1 MKKYYYYFLI
11 FTPFFV
17 HSQTPCTPDPVPA
30 NGSFAG
36 IFPCNDYD
44 LMTHFD
50 KTTLSSRDGSDIWGW
65 TDPLDGKEYALTTFE
80 DKTCFLDV
88 TDPLNPIYK
97 GFLST
102 NAGSNYWR
110 DVKVY
115 NNHAFIVADIVGPH
129 GMQVFDL
136 TRLRSVASPPE
147 DFTADTVFTAG
158 FGGSTIGSCHN
169 IVINEAKAVA
179 YLVGC
184 NSANGGGPIMI
195 DISDP
200 TNPVAVGQYTA
211 DGYTHDAQVV
221 TYDGPDADHIGKE
234 ILIGSNETK
243 VVVLDVTNPASP
255 TKISEVT
262 YSNTAYTHQGWFSD
276 DKKYFLVGD
285 EEDEQ
290 NFGNTSRT
298 IIFDFTDLDN
308 LNYHSQFLGAK
319 AAIDH
324 NLYVKGNLVF
334 QANYRSGLR
343 VLDIADINNITEVG
357 SFDTYPEND
366 NASFNGAWSVYP
378 YLASG
383 NILISDIDRGFFIV
397 RKSGTLA
404 IKEDMFLNVTFSVY
418 PNPSSD
424 KIHITSNKAI
434 IKELQLFNVLGQKI
448 IDSKENSNKEITLD
462 ISKFNEGVYFL
473 KVNNEFTKKI
483 LIKR

>member
-1 MKKYYYYFLI
+1 MKSISLLLLTLI
-11 FTPFFV
+11 SLFNY
-17 HSQTPCTPDPVPA
+17 SQTPC
-30 NGSFAG
+30 AG
-36 IFPCNDYD
+36 NLAAGFPCDDYD
-44 LMTHFD
+44 LMDHFD
-50 KTTLSSRDGSDIWGW
+50 KATLSNRDGSDIWGW

-88 TDPLNPIYK
+88 TDPLNPVYK

-115 NNHAFIVADIVGPH
+115 NNHAFIVADVVGPH

-147 DFTADTVFTAG
+147 NFTADSVFTTGLAG
-158 FGGSTIGSCHN
+158 AVIGSCHN
-169 IVINEAKAVA
+169 IVINESKAMA

-195 DISDP
+195 DISNP
-200 TNPVAVGQYTA
+200 TSPVAVGEYTA

-221 TYDGPDADHIGKE
+221 TYDGPDTDHTGKE

-243 VVVLDVTNPASP
+243 VVVVDVTDPANPL
-255 TKISEVT
+255 KISEVT
-262 YSNTAYTHQGWFSD
+262 YSNTAYTHQGWFNS

-290 NFGNTSRT
+290 NFGNNSRT

-308 LNYHSQFLGAK
+308 LSYHSQFLGSK

-343 VLDIADINNITEVG
+343 VLNIGDINNITEVG
-357 SFDTYPEND
+357 SFDTYPESD
-366 NASFNGAWSVYP
+366 SASFNGAWSVYP
-378 YLASG
+378 YFSSG

-397 RKSGTLA
+397 RKSGTLSIDNA
-404 IKEDMFLNVTFSVY
+404 IFDQNQISIY
-418 PNPSSD
+418 PTPAVGDLYVKSKNG
-424 KIHITSNKAI
+424 T
-434 IKELQLFNVLGQKI
+434 IKDIQLFNVLGQKI
-448 IDSKENSNKEITLD
+448 TTFDVKNQNEVELD
-462 ISKFNEGVYFL
+462 VNRFSEGFYFL
-473 KVNNEFTKKI
+473 KINNEFTKKI